1 MTLTGGSHKRDM
13 NRRPFLTYLD
23 EAWNRLLHGRGR
35 SEIPDIINWA
45 DINASWPD
53 VRKNIVTALRSGQV
67 GPDYVE
73 VLDLPKNTVAV
84 RPIARLTVHDR
95 LVYDTLAFS
104 IAELVEAQLRD
115 SVYSA
120 RWGDNGKSFW
130 SPVHSWVSM
139 QKRGVQMLTETPF
152 QLARTDVVSFYEHI
166 DIDTLAIDIQATGA
180 STRVTESLITYLR
193 MFQSSSHAWGIP
205 QGPDSSAILAN
216 LYLLPVDEFVHRSN
230 FKYLRYSDD
239 MMIFDT
245 ERETLRNALLEINAI
260 LRSRRLSMSMTK
272 TSIYDE
278 AHALSQLEDL
288 EKDAINYGIKI
299 GEVGSEERLYKL
311 FLEAIEGNQVDR
323 DVKFS
328 LFRMG
333 NLKDDRALSWALR
346 HLKESHH
353 LAVELIKYLEC
364 FPERLP
370 AVTRA
375 YVSTMR
381 QAAGHKYDS
390 LEQRIL
396 QAATRQRI
404 RSPEIRDAAWAILQN
419 KNKSSLPREFAAR
432 YLGRVSTIADGQLL
446 RREYEHESDV
456 NVRRALLV
464 AMYEAH
470 SVSRPLLERL
480 AQSNSRLMW
489 VSRYLLGDPSVPLPR

>member
-1 MTLTGGSHKRDM
+1 M
-13 NRRPFLTYLD
+13 NRRPFVTYLD
-23 EAWNRLLHGRGR
+23 EAWTRLFHGRGR

-45 DINASWPD
+45 DINASWFE
-53 VRKNIVTALRSGQV
+53 VRNNVLTALRSGKV

-73 VLDLPKNTVAV
+73 VLDLPKNPVAV

-95 LVYDTLAFS
+95 LVYDTLVFS
-104 IAELVEAQLRD
+104 IAERVEEQLRG

-130 SPVHSWVSM
+130 SPVNSWVSM
-139 QKRGVQMLTETPF
+139 QKHGVQLVTKTPF

-166 DIDTLAIDIQATGA
+166 DIDTLAIDIQSTGA
-180 STRVTESLITYLR
+180 STWAAENLITYLR

-216 LYLLPVDEFVHRSN
+216 LYLLPVDEFVHRAN
-230 FKYLRYSDD
+230 FEYLRYSDD
-239 MMIFDT
+239 MMLFDT
-245 ERETLRNALLEINAI
+245 ERESLRNALLEINAI
-260 LRSRRLSMSMTK
+260 LRSRRLSMSMSK

-278 AHALSQLEDL
+278 ANALSQLENL
-288 EKDAINYGIKI
+288 EKDAINYGLKI
-299 GEVGSEERLYKL
+299 GEIGADERLFKL
-311 FLEAIEGNQVDR
+311 FLEATEGKQLDR
-323 DVKFS
+323 DVKFA

-333 NLKDDRALSWALR
+333 NLKDDRALPWALR

-353 LAVELIKYLEC
+353 LVVEIIRYLEC
-364 FPERLP
+364 FPERLN

-375 YVSTMR
+375 YVSTMQ

-404 RSPEIRDAAWAILQN
+404 SSPEIRDAAWAILQN

-446 RREYEHESDV
+446 RREYENESDV

-480 AQSNSRLMW
+480 ARSTSRLMW
-489 VSRYLLGDPSVPLPR
+489 VSRYLLGDPAVPLPR

>member
-1 MTLTGGSHKRDM
+1 MS
-13 NRRPFLTYLD
+13 RRPFFKYLD
-23 EAWNRLLHGRGR
+23 EAWNRLFYGRGR

-53 VRKNIVTALRSGQV
+53 VRKNIVSALRSGKV

-73 VLDLPKNTVAV
+73 VLDLPKNAVAV
-84 RPIARLTVHDR
+84 RPIARLSAHDR
-95 LVYDTLAFS
+95 LIYDTLVFS
-104 IAELVEAQLRD
+104 IAELVESQLHD

-120 RWGDNGKSFW
+120 RWGEDGKSFW
-130 SPVHSWVSM
+130 SPVNSWVSM
-139 QKRGVQMLTETPF
+139 QKKGVEMISKTPF

-166 DIDTLAIDIQATGA
+166 DIDTLAIDIQSTGA
-180 STRVTESLITYLR
+180 SPGIAERLITYLR
-193 MFQSSSHAWGIP
+193 MFQSSSHAWGVP

-245 ERETLRNALLEINAI
+245 EMEALRNALLEVNAI

-278 AHALSQLEDL
+278 ARALSQLESL

-311 FLEAIEGNQVDR
+311 FLEATEGDQIDR
-323 DVKFS
+323 DVKFA
-328 LFRMG
+328 LYRMG
-333 NLKDDRALSWALR
+333 NLKDDRALPWTLR

-353 LAVELIKYLEC
+353 LAPELTKYLQC
-364 FPERLP
+364 FPDRLP

-375 YVSTMR
+375 YVSTMQR
-381 QAAGHKYDS
+381 VADHKYDS

-396 QAATRQRI
+396 QAATRQMVK
-404 RSPEIRDAAWAILQN
+404 SPEIRDMAWAILQN
-419 KNKSSLPREFAAR
+419 KHKSNLPREFAAR

-446 RREYEHESDV
+446 RREYENESNV
-456 NVRRALLV
+456 NVRRSLLV
-464 AMYEAH
+464 AMYEAN
-470 SVSRPLLERL
+470 SISRPLLERL
-480 AQSNSRLMW
+480 AQSDSPLTW
-489 VSRYLLGDPSVPLPR
+489 ISRYLLDDPLVPLPR

>member
-1 MTLTGGSHKRDM
+1 M
-13 NRRPFLTYLD
+13 
-23 EAWNRLLHGRGR
+23 
-35 SEIPDIINWA
+35 
-45 DINASWPD
+45 
-53 VRKNIVTALRSGQV
+53 RKNIVSALRSGKV

-73 VLDLPKNTVAV
+73 VLDLPKNAVAV
-84 RPIARLTVHDR
+84 RPIARLSVHDR
-95 LVYDTLAFS
+95 LIYDTLVFS
-104 IAELVEAQLRD
+104 IAELVEAQLHD

-130 SPVHSWVSM
+130 SPVNSWVSM
-139 QKRGVQMLTETPF
+139 QKRGVQLVTKTPF

-166 DIDTLAIDIQATGA
+166 DIDTLAIDIQSTGA
-180 STRVTESLITYLR
+180 PPGVAESLITYLR
-193 MFQSSSHAWGIP
+193 MFQSSSHAWGLP

-216 LYLLPVDEFVHRSN
+216 LYLLPVDEFVHRAN
-230 FKYLRYSDD
+230 FNYLRYSDD

-245 ERETLRNALLEINAI
+245 EMEALRNTLLEINAI

-272 TSIYDE
+272 TSIHDE
-278 AHALSQLEDL
+278 THALSQLENL

-299 GEVGSEERLYKL
+299 GEIGSEERLYKL
-311 FLEAIEGNQVDR
+311 FLEATEGPQIDR
-323 DVKFS
+323 DVKFA

-333 NLKDDRALSWALR
+333 KLKDDRALPWALR

-353 LAVELIKYLEC
+353 LGIELIKYLEC
-364 FPERLP
+364 FPGRLS

-381 QAAGHKYDS
+381 QAADHKYDS

-404 RSPEIRDAAWAILQN
+404 ESTEIRDMAWAILQN
-419 KNKSSLPREFAAR
+419 KHKSNLPREFAAR

-446 RREYEHESDV
+446 RREYENESSV

-470 SVSRPLLERL
+470 SISRPLLERL
-480 AQSNSRLMW
+480 AQSNSPLMW
-489 VSRYLLGDPSVPLPR
+489 VSRYLLNDPLVPLPR